1 RNSYLGDTQIL
12 SVVNQLSYYL
22 TIEEKYSFSKLDF
35 ENVCMKSLAK
45 KSFEPSEH
53 KAVFSCLISAC
64 NILIKDGFD
73 EYKYIHRS
81 FQEFYSAKHIE
92 SLHHSKKKIFYSK
105 CLREKNFR
113 LSMAKILEF
122 LFEIDEMYMFEYLI
136 IPYLVQHECIIPY
149 SDTDID
155 ILRDINLTHLLEVI
169 IESKSAAGNGNM
181 IETNYTNLFI
191 YVLLFGEDFIDE
203 VSEKIDDEL
212 RKNDFSAIR
221 EKLHPSHI
229 WHNLYDMYP
238 VQKIIELFYE
248 GNSFISKISSVLESE
263 LSDAENTLDSKL
275 DEVFE
280 KTDEQ
285 ENDDVSDL

>member
-1 RNSYLGDTQIL
+1 
-12 SVVNQLSYYL
+12 
-22 TIEEKYSFSKLDF
+22 
-35 ENVCMKSLAK
+35 
-45 KSFEPSEH
+45 
-53 KAVFSCLISAC
+53 
-64 NILIKDGFD
+64 
-73 EYKYIHRS
+73 
-81 FQEFYSAKHIE
+81 
-92 SLHHSKKKIFYSK
+92 
-105 CLREKNFR
+105 
-113 LSMAKILEF
+113 
-122 LFEIDEMYMFEYLI
+122 MYMFEYLI